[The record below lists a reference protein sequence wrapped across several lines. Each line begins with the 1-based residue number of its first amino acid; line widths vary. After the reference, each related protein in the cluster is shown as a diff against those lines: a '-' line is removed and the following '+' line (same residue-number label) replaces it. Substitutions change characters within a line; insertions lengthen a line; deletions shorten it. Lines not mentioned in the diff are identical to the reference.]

1 MLGLANEIC
10 ILDLQNSSIS
20 SVFPRQLPNTP
31 RPLLIGVSV
40 ADTGPSLVIIGGS
53 AVCFSFGTFWNKG
66 CYTMSMLESK
76 CGRRDDAGVLKAPVV
91 PWHFLCSVAA
101 TPRTV
106 SSRESP
112 LTSIPGRQPVVVSRV
127 QLASA
132 EHFDRLLQAAQPV
145 ILEQSDI
152 GFCSSKWTTE
162 YLKEKVG
169 SEREVNI
176 SKVFHISESS
186 Y

>member
-1 MLGLANEIC
+1 M
-10 ILDLQNSSIS
+10 
-20 SVFPRQLPNTP
+20 FPKQLPNTP
-31 RPLLIGVSV
+31 RPLLIGASV
-40 ADTGPSLVIIGGS
+40 TDTGRSLVIIGGS

-66 CYTMSMLESK
+66 CYTMSMVERN
-76 CGRRDDAGVLKAPVV
+76 CNRGDHAGVLKASVM
-91 PWHFLCSVAA
+91 PWRFLRSFAAA
-101 TPRTV
+101 TGTV

-112 LTSIPGRQPVVVSRV
+112 PTTGPKRRPVVVSRV

-152 GFCSSKWTTE
+152 GSCSSKWTME

-176 SKVFHISESS
+176 SKSFIFLDLHANRIRSS
-186 Y
+186 CMTQQQST